1 MATVD
6 THVLPAGYVVKNF
19 FEDAKTDIDF
29 LKKTTKQITARST
42 QKIITGSLLRFEAEA
57 LRGPKAYILRDII
70 LRVEFEIVL
79 KNGDSLPSAGT
90 EILNVAMVN
99 NTLHSFISSMN
110 FYLGDTMVKLIKL
123 T

>member
-6 THVLPAGYVVKNF
+6 THVLPGGFCLKTF

-42 QKIITGSLLRFEAEA
+42 QKISTGSQLRFEAEA
-57 LRGPKAYILRDII
+57 LKGPKAYILKDII

-79 KNGDSLPSAGT
+79 KSGESLPSDGT
-90 EILNVAMVN
+90 TVLNMAMVN
-99 NTLHSFISSMN
+99 NTLHSFISSLQ
-110 FYLGDTMVKLIKL
+110 FYMGDTQVFK
-123 T
+123 TN